1 MHLLHTFSCAIVL
14 NNLQLGRDMAED
26 MAKPAEEAKQTV
38 KKWYPNLVKLLPIT
52 ELVDR
57 FDSLHLLSSNRK
69 SKFDSVTSPE
79 EKVKCFLDEI
89 LIPGLD
95 IEYTGHFDEMIKM
108 MKESSDASTKRLAE
122 EITREVSI
130 APEKDT
136 SFISNVSSNTDT
148 GSEYNIM
155 GL

>member
-1 MHLLHTFSCAIVL
+1 MLVDHVC
-14 NNLQLGRDMAED
+14 QLGRDMA
-26 MAKPAEEAKQTV
+26 KPTEEAKQTV
-38 KKWYPNLVKLLPIT
+38 KKCYPDLVKLLPIT

-57 FDSLHLLSSNRK
+57 LDSLHLLSSNRK

-79 EKVKCFLDEI
+79 EKVKCFLDEM

-95 IEYTGHFDEMIKM
+95 IEYTGHFDEMVKM
-108 MKESSDASTKRLAE
+108 MKESSDSSIKRLAE
-122 EITREVSI
+122 EITRGVSI
-130 APEKDT
+130 APKKDT
-136 SFISNVSSNTDT
+136 SFTSNVSDK